1 MYYKLVG
8 KEFQPISIMEWI
20 DSYGVNP
27 ICRWSNGKV
36 YVSTVFLGM
45 DHGIPSDPLR
55 PVLFETLVMGG
66 ILDGS
71 MGRYPTYD
79 LAIKGHKE
87 WINLVRGKYCVWSII
102 KGERVGY

>member
-8 KEFQPISIMEWI
+8 KEVQPTSLTEWAISYSSNSIR
-20 DSYGVNP
+20 S
-27 ICRWSNGKV
+27 WSNGKIR
-36 YVSTVFLGM
+36 VSTIFLGI

-55 PVLFETLVMGG
+55 PELFETMVFGG

-79 LAIKGHKE
+79 LAIKGHNE
-87 WINLVRGKYCVWSII
+87 WVNLVKRKYCTWNII
-102 KGERVGY
+102 KGG